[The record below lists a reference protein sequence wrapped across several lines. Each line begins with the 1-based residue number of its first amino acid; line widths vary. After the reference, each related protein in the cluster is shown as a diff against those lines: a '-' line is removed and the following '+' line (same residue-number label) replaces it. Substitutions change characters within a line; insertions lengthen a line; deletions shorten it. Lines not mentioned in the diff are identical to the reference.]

1 MDIVL
6 LIIGFALI
14 LGGANYMT
22 DGAAAIAKRLG
33 VSDFVVGL
41 TVVSIGTSAP
51 ELVVSLI
58 AALEGAPS
66 MSIGN
71 IVGSNIFNILMI
83 IGIVAIIKP
92 IKVPA
97 TILTGDA
104 IWMLLSSLVM
114 FVVGLSPELGAGPRE
129 LTRVS
134 SLMFLMFF
142 IIFMMNTLKN
152 AKQPDPTKNPEA
164 APVEEIK
171 QLPLWKSLLFL
182 FGGLGALV
190 LGGEWF
196 VDGATGIAHYLGWSE
211 ALIGLTILAV
221 GTSLPELAASTMAA
235 VKGLPGLS
243 VGTVL
248 GSCVFNVFFILG
260 IAGSITPMAFGNIG
274 VVDVGVM
281 LLAAVLFLLFGFVYG
296 HRIIKRVEGGVM
308 VAIYIAYMVYLYMN
322 LNA

>member
-1 MDIVL
+1 MDIIL
-6 LIIGFALI
+6 LLIGFALI

-22 DGAAAIAKRLG
+22 DGASAIAKRLG

-83 IGIVAIIKP
+83 IGIVALIKP
-92 IKVPA
+92 IKVPT

-114 FVVGLSPELGAGPRE
+114 FVTGLSPELGAGPRT
-129 LTRVS
+129 LTRVT

-142 IIFMMNTLKN
+142 IIFLMNTLKN
-152 AKQPDPTKNPEA
+152 AKQPDPTKDPDA

-171 QLPLWKSLLFL
+171 QLPLWKSLIFL

-211 ALIGLTILAV
+211 ALIGLTILAI
-221 GTSLPELAASTMAA
+221 GTSLPELAASIMAA

-248 GSCVFNVFFILG
+248 GSCVFNVFFVLG
-260 IAGSITPMAFGNIG
+260 LAGSITPMAFGSIG

-281 LLAAVLFLLFGFVYG
+281 LLAAVLFMLFGFVYG
-296 HRIIKRVEGGVM
+296 HRIIKRAEGGVM

-322 LNA
+322 INA